1 MTYQPIRLRVVAAHD
16 SRPGE
21 PVVLEGASPAGRY
34 TTVFEDDGETG
45 YFYAV
50 DLEWPAE
57 SPIVDALGVYNVDQ
71 VPGRVRLV
79 EVGWSDDGTKAM
91 LRLDQHPVAVYDFA
105 ARRGWCRSG
114 FPPRTTS
121 GWTSFGHAWE
131 DEALD
136 LFR

>member
-1 MTYQPIRLRVVAAHD
+1 MTYRPMRVRVVASHD

-21 PVVLEGASPAGRY
+21 PVVIEGPSPAERF
-34 TTVFEDDGETG
+34 TTVFEDDGLTG

-50 DLEWPAE
+50 DPDWPADT
-57 SPIVDALGVYNVDQ
+57 PIVDALGVYNVDE
-71 VPGRVRLV
+71 VPTRLRLV
-79 EVGWSDDGTKAM
+79 ELGWSDDGLKAM

-114 FPPRTTS
+114 FPPRTGT
-121 GWTSFGHAWE
+121 GWSDFGHRWE